1 MSVVT
6 IKDLSKSYF
15 SEPVL
20 RQVNLTI
27 EEGERLALIGE
38 NGSGKTTLM
47 RLIAGLEVPDT
58 GTCQMASG
66 VVFSYLSQQM
76 EEFTDLSVPVLS
88 AGTLDT
94 ISARIAEVTKLL
106 AEAPDSEQADLLQEY
121 QELTERFERAG
132 GYTYLPR
139 LAQALARLGISG
151 ELLERP
157 ISSLSG
163 GERMRVLLARRLLEN
178 HDFLM
183 LDEPTN
189 HLDLDGLEWL
199 EEYLLSYKGTLLFI
213 SHDRYFID
221 KIATKTAE
229 LSAGKLVLYKGGYT
243 AYSEQKERQTEFTKL
258 TLERLKEEKDR
269 QAEVTQ
275 TMLSHRKMASYHARE
290 KVVAKLED
298 QINEVRQ
305 KLPQNERRM
314 NFRFIPRQDKRDVN
328 RVLLSIEDA
337 SLSWD
342 GEKPLFS
349 EVNLELKA
357 TQKLVLAGPNG
368 CGKST
373 LLAMIMGK
381 IQNFSG
387 ELSLAADV
395 RFGHLGQYAE
405 FSDESKTLLQEL
417 QERTDLLEGD
427 ARNLLARYGF
437 RENDVYKTIEVLS
450 GGERSRLYLCC
461 LLEEEPDI
469 LFLDEPTNH
478 LDIHSREV
486 LEDAITN
493 FNGAVLAVSHDRYFI
508 EKCDFTVY
516 GIIGGHVRAYQSYAS
531 YRHFARLAAQQAEP
545 EVQVRNQEA
554 KAAPSDD
561 GKLNLVKLRRERQKL
576 ERRSQ
581 ELEARIELTEVAL
594 AAKEEELQ
602 GTDPGAYQE
611 YADLEASLEKQY
623 DDFFALGQEIEKMT
637 TLLAEE

>member
-6 IKDLSKSYF
+6 IKDISKSYF
-15 SEPVL
+15 SQPIL

-27 EEGERLALIGE
+27 EEGDRISLIGE

-47 RLIAGLEVPDT
+47 RIIAGVETPDS
-58 GTCQMASG
+58 GTIQIASG
-66 VVFSYLSQQM
+66 ILFSYLSQQM

-88 AGTLDT
+88 ATHLDK
-94 ISARIAEVTKLL
+94 IQARVEEITGAL
-106 AEAPDSEQADLLQEY
+106 ALADETEQVALMKEY
-121 QELTERFERAG
+121 QHLTEAFERAG

-139 LAQALARLGISG
+139 LAAALARLGISG
-151 ELLERP
+151 EYLDRP
-157 ISSLSG
+157 IASLSG

-221 KIATKTAE
+221 KIATRTAE
-229 LSAGKLVLYKGGYT
+229 LSAGKLTVYKGNYT
-243 AYSEQKERQTEFTKL
+243 AYQEQKERQTEFTKL
-258 TLERLKEEKDR
+258 TLERLQEEKKR

-298 QINEVRQ
+298 QINDVRQ
-305 KLPQNERRM
+305 KLPQSERRM
-314 NFRFIPRQDKRDVN
+314 NFRFVPRQDKRDKN
-328 RVLLSIEDA
+328 RVLLSMEDA
-337 SLSWD
+337 SMSWD
-342 GEKPLFS
+342 GETTLFS

-357 TQKLVLAGPNG
+357 TEKKVLAGPNG

-381 IQNFSG
+381 IQTFSG
-387 ELSLAADV
+387 ELTLAQDI

-405 FSDESKTLLQEL
+405 FPDESKTLLEEL
-417 QERTDLLEGD
+417 QDRTDLLEGE

-437 RENDVYKTIEVLS
+437 RENDVYKEINVLS

-508 EKCDFTVY
+508 EKCGFAVQ
-516 GIIGGHVRAYQSYAS
+516 GFIKGHVTSYQSYAS
-531 YRHFARLAAQQAEP
+531 YRHFARLAEQQVLPQEP
-545 EVQVRNQEA
+545 ATPALA
-554 KAAPSDD
+554 KAYAPTT
-561 GKLNLVKLRRERQKL
+561 GKQNLVKLRREKQKL
-576 ERRSQ
+576 ERESR
-581 ELEARIELTEVAL
+581 ELEEEIAQTEAAL
-594 AAKEEELQ
+594 AEKEAELQ
-602 GTDPGAYQE
+602 GQDPKAYQD
-611 YADLEASLEKQY
+611 YADLEARLEKHY
-623 DDFFALGQEIEKMT
+623 ETFFLIGQEIEKLT